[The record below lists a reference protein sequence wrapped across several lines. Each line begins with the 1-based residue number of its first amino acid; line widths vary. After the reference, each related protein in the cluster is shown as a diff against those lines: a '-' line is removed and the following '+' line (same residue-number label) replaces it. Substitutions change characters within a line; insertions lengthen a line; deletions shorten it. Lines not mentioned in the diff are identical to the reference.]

1 MEQKRVLALD
11 IGDVRI
17 GLAVSDPFGWTAQ
30 GLETYTRT
38 GDEEKDAGYI
48 RGVAARYAPVTLLF
62 GLPRMLSGEE
72 GVQAQKVRAFAEKVL
87 EGFEGE
93 HVFWDERLSTA
104 QVERMLISADVS
116 RAKRRRVVDK
126 LAASVI
132 LQGYLDAKS

>member
-11 IGDVRI
+11 VGDVRI